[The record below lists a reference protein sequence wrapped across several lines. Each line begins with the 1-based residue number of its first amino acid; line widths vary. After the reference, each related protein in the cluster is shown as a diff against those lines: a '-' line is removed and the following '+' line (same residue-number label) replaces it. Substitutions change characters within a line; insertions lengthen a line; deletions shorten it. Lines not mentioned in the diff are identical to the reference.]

1 MRECSREALDIDQDT
16 NVRACGMVRE
26 GLLGAPVNQMKSSS
40 SRAELFAV
48 YVAYAFRYL
57 YPLLLLPYYGRAL
70 GADGYGVV
78 LAGMSLSNTI
88 WLFVNYGFSTVGA
101 RDTVHASDAAGRAAI
116 LRSHFSARLL
126 LCLPALLLG
135 CVAIL
140 ASHIFSNRLPAGLAV
155 VMLGL
160 GAAFNLGWYFTGSGR
175 ARISVMIEVIGFG
188 VSLALIFAFIHKP
201 SDIDRVFPMLLL
213 SCLIQLF
220 MAYWTVRKEFSGL
233 LSGVSHA
240 IELIKRS
247 TVIFIYGGTST
258 LLIGASTYLLS
269 ILAPASEVS
278 AFGVAER
285 LIAAALSLMAPAAQ
299 ILVPRVTRLVVQD
312 RSGANSM
319 MRQIFV
325 LFFGCATLAMLATI
339 ALSGW
344 LIPLVFGQGFQR
356 TVPVLRLLAVIL
368 PVSVCTQVLAMY
380 FLIPR
385 KREALLARAGV
396 ISAVVN
402 LALAIPLAS
411 HWGALGMASARLGG
425 ELTLLLVLLGGMR
438 RADLFDELF
447 DMGRMQIRTNELSES

>member
-1 MRECSREALDIDQDT
+1 
-16 NVRACGMVRE
+16 
-26 GLLGAPVNQMKSSS
+26 
-40 SRAELFAV
+40 
-48 YVAYAFRYL
+48 
-57 YPLLLLPYYGRAL
+57 
-70 GADGYGVV
+70 
-78 LAGMSLSNTI
+78 
-88 WLFVNYGFSTVGA
+88 
-101 RDTVHASDAAGRAAI
+101 
-116 LRSHFSARLL
+116 
-126 LCLPALLLG
+126 
-135 CVAIL
+135 
-140 ASHIFSNRLPAGLAV
+140 
-155 VMLGL
+155 
-160 GAAFNLGWYFTGSGR
+160 
-175 ARISVMIEVIGFG
+175 
-188 VSLALIFAFIHKP
+188 
-201 SDIDRVFPMLLL
+201 
-213 SCLIQLF
+213 
-220 MAYWTVRKEFSGL
+220 
-233 LSGVSHA
+233 
-240 IELIKRS
+240 
-247 TVIFIYGGTST
+247 
-258 LLIGASTYLLS
+258 
-269 ILAPASEVS
+269 
-278 AFGVAER
+278 
-285 LIAAALSLMAPAAQ
+285 
-299 ILVPRVTRLVVQD
+299 
-312 RSGANSM
+312 M